1 MVRVRSHGVVNWL
14 YVLPALILI
23 ACFVYYPLIANLVYS
38 FFAFSAGAGAM
49 TPVGLDNIV
58 RVINDPIIHTALINN
73 VAYAIVSIICQVG
86 GGLVIAAWLTSLM
99 GKRMGAFLRS
109 VYFMPAV
116 ISITVVALM
125 FTFIYNSRGGLLNSF
140 LEAVGL
146 GHLQT
151 AWLADVDTAMGS
163 VIAVSQWQ
171 SIGYICML
179 YIVALQQIPS
189 EYYEAAALDG
199 AGRIRQFFSITVP
212 QAKEMI
218 FVAMILTVSGAF
230 TVFNEPFILTGGGPG
245 NTTQVLATYM
255 YNQGFYQNQMGYASA
270 IATLIF
276 VITLILS
283 LVQML
288 SFRSG
293 KD

>member
-1 MVRVRSHGVVNWL
+1 MVRVRSHGVVNWF

-23 ACFVYYPLIANLVYS
+23 ACFVYYPLVANLVYS

-58 RVINDPIIHTALINN
+58 RVINDPIIHTAIINN
-73 VAYAIVSIICQVG
+73 AVYAIVSIICQVG

>member
-1 MVRVRSHGVVNWL
+1 MRSRTRALGNWL
-14 YVLPALILI
+14 YVLPALVLI
-23 ACFVYYPLIANLVYS
+23 GVFVYYPLVANLGYS
-38 FFAFSAGAGAM
+38 FFSFRAGSGPM
-49 TPVGLDNIV
+49 TPVGFDNLL
-58 RVINDPIIHTALINN
+58 RLFSDPIIHTALVNN
-73 VAYAIVSIICQVG
+73 VVYAVVSIIFQVG
-86 GGLVIAAWLTSLM
+86 GGLVLAAWLTHLLGSHM
-99 GKRMGAFLRS
+99 ATFLRS

-116 ISITVVALM
+116 ISITVIALM
-125 FTFIYNSRGGLLNSF
+125 FTFIYSSRGGLLNAF
-140 LEAVGL
+140 LELIGL

-151 AWLADVDTAMGS
+151 AWLANVDTAMGS

-179 YIVALQQIPS
+179 YIVTLQQIPV
-189 EYYEAAALDG
+189 EYYEAASLDG

-255 YNQGFYQNQMGYASA
+255 YNQGFFQNQMGYASA

-276 VITLILS
+276 IITLLLS

-288 SFRSG
+288 SFRTG